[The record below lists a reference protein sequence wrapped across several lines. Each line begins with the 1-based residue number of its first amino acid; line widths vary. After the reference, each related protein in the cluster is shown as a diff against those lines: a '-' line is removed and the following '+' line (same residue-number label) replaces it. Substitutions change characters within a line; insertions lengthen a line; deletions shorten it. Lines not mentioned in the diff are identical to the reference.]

1 MIMIMKK
8 SVLHYILF
16 DGKDKTLFYTKQVFF
31 DYFLHTSFSINLKIA
46 NVYTLQK
53 HNI

>member
-1 MIMIMKK
+1 MAKIK
-8 SVLHYILF
+8 HYFIQNKF
-16 DGKDKTLFYTKQVFF
+16 FF
-31 DYFLHTSFSINLKIA
+31 DYFLHTSFTINLKIA